1 MNSCLITI
9 VHFYPQ
15 NRFVEHFLFRLWVY
29 PHDCL
34 EMMMDVKV
42 MELNVFLKKT
52 LVQNIMMVWM
62 KTSDPSSLSRSFFWM
77 KMMMELLHAFEEQK
91 WRQMTKI
98 NSAFMSSLLNTDVA
112 PPTFRCV
119 IHPESTLSLF
129 SEWRLSRMSV
139 WRLHL
144 INIHHFVPSA
154 VDCRTFPA
162 SSMKEE
168 QNRSCWICSVTVS
181 LWCWTEVN
189 FIWKVQKYSLPSD
202 QHQTRK
208 HWARI
213 EEEMSI
219 LGRLS
224 QLNSNMKDRIEF
236 ISLELLSFISVF
248 HFWHKQN
255 RFPKLRMTNSVIQFG
270 WNCEYSFDFCYKMY
284 LKVSWSKML

>member
-98 NSAFMSSLLNTDVA
+98 NSAFMSSLLNIDVA

-154 VDCRTFPA
+154 VDCRAFSCFKHEGRTEPELLDLQRHRF
-162 SSMKEE
+162 SLML
-168 QNRSCWICSVTVS
+168 NRS
-181 LWCWTEVN
+181 
-189 FIWKVQKYSLPSD
+189 
-202 QHQTRK
+202 
-208 HWARI
+208 
-213 EEEMSI
+213 
-219 LGRLS
+219 
-224 QLNSNMKDRIEF
+224 QL
-236 ISLELLSFISVF
+236 
-248 HFWHKQN
+248 
-255 RFPKLRMTNSVIQFG
+255 
-270 WNCEYSFDFCYKMY
+270 Y
-284 LKVSWSKML
+284 LKSSKILFTIRLNKTKPGNTGRE